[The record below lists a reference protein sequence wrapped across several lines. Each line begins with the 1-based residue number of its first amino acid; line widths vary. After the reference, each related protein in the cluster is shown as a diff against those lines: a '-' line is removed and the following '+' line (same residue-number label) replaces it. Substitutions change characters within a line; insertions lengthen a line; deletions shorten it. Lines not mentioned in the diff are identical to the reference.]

1 MSEKTKDAMKK
12 AAKMAKKI
20 LEKHKDEVIFG
31 MMALNDEEL
40 LATFRKA
47 LIEKIVT
54 DRNKMEE
61 ALDYAFK

>member
-1 MSEKTKDAMKK
+1 MSEKTKNAMKK
-12 AAKMAKKI
+12 AKKF

-40 LATFRKA
+40 LVTFRKA

-61 ALDYAFK
+61 ALDYASK